1 MSQTSNRKRR
11 ASVFPNSQNEVEST
25 ALGDVGID
33 EGCPVLASTLDV
45 TTSSPAPMSTASDPE
60 RKPVDA
66 VVIEAVA
73 MDDAIMQP
81 AAVNAITTEA
91 VTVDDTSMES
101 VSMNT
106 TTVEP
111 IVVNSTH
118 DTAANNNNAKDVAML
133 GQAHEIN
140 TAIDALEKSMH
151 APLIQLFQA
160 AECVVYVNELE
171 RWFTSDGFTTL
182 SPEKMED
189 IAACLSTLARLR
201 RMAQAVE

>member
-1 MSQTSNRKRR
+1 MKSHHTAMSQTTKRKHS
-11 ASVFPNSQNEVEST
+11 ASFVQNSQNEVES
-25 ALGDVGID
+25 ASLGDVGID
-33 EGCPVLASTLDV
+33 EACPVIASTLDV
-45 TTSSPAPMSTASDPE
+45 ATSTPVPVNTTGDPE

-73 MDDAIMQP
+73 VDDA
-81 AAVNAITTEA
+81 
-91 VTVDDTSMES
+91 SMES

-111 IVVNSTH
+111 IVENLTH
-118 DTAANNNNAKDVAML
+118 DTTANNKDAKDVAVL
-133 GQAHEIN
+133 GREQEMN
-140 TAIDALEKSMH
+140 TAIKALEKSMH
-151 APLIQLFQA
+151 TPLIQLFHA
-160 AECVVYVNELE
+160 ADCVVYLNELE
-171 RWFTSDGFTTL
+171 RWFASDGFTTL